1 MSLSQEVEEVIRLY
15 EEASDTLGY
24 DKELLS
30 FSLIA
35 YILEYLDYLRK
46 EEKKGKQEKDR

>member
-15 EEASDTLGY
+15 EEANDTLGY
-24 DKELLS
+24 DKELLN

-35 YILEYLDYLRK
+35 YILEYLDQLK
-46 EEKKGKQEKDR
+46 KGEKKGKQKEDR